1 MFFRKLAMRTGLM
14 GWLIAAFAIT
24 SVPQASAAQTV
35 FFSAFGSN
43 GCVNEYGSTYLNA
56 QRVKA
61 NQTVTINTIRVLTGT
76 RSTASFS
83 SSNFYLMSNNPSGG
97 TPTAVGA
104 PSTVLATFTADAL
117 SGTGA
122 NTSATFTGIYTVSA
136 GTIFWIVPGQRASVF
151 PYCYWSSYDTS
162 VFLNG
167 AISIDTSTT
176 NLTTSWHRAFVNGGT
191 NPIGATWSVGGNDG
205 LAWQFSLENNTATPV
220 AATLGTQSGSL
231 KTTFRTVTPL
241 SVSVDT
247 PSKVTYYANGKV
259 ISGCRNVLSSAGTAT
274 CNWSPSVHGSYRI
287 YAYAN
292 PVSTSY
298 VASTTS
304 TINIGVE
311 VRTNKR

>member
-24 SVPQASAAQTV
+24 SVPQASAAQTI
-35 FFSAFGSN
+35 FYDGLGSS
-43 GCVNEYGSTYLNA
+43 GCVNNYASATIHA
-56 QRVKA
+56 QRLIA
-61 NQTVTINTIRVLTGT
+61 HSSGTINTVNVLIGT
-76 RSTASFS
+76 QS
-83 SSNFYLMSNNPSGG
+83 SSGFSASRFVILADNPSAGS
-97 TPTAVGA
+97 PYAGA
-104 PSTVLATFTADAL
+104 PSTVLATFTPDSING
-117 SGTGA
+117 SGA
-122 NTSATFTGIYTVSA
+122 ATSAKYVGSFTFTQ
-136 GTIFWIVPGQRASVF
+136 GTIYWIAPLQRGTAF
-151 PYCYWSSYDTS
+151 PYCYWYPTDTS
-162 VFLNG
+162 QIGMNAFHV
-167 AISIDTSTT
+167 DTSTSL
-176 NLTTSWHRAFVNGGT
+176 NNGNWRRGYTSALSAN
-191 NPIGATWSVGGNDG
+191 GATWTTPMHDNLV
-205 LAWQFSLENNTATPV
+205 WQFSLESNTSTPV
-220 AATLGTQSGSL
+220 SATLGTQSGSL

-287 YAYAN
+287 YAFAN